1 MPNNCKEGIG
11 LLNLPESWGLQKEQ
25 GKVRDVYHLGTDRL
39 ILIATDRLSA
49 FDRVLTHI
57 PGRGQILNLLSA
69 WWFERTADIV
79 GNHVIAVP
87 DPNVMV
93 VRQYPRLPIEVV
105 VRGFLTGS
113 TDTSIWTRY
122 SRGEREFGGFVLPQG
137 MKKNMPLPYPVV
149 DPTTKAEVGHDRKLT
164 EAEILHEKIVTPL
177 QWQALK
183 TTALS
188 LFVRGQTLAEQA
200 GLFLVDTKYEFG
212 TDPQTDN
219 IVVIDEMHT
228 PDSSRFWDGT
238 TYPGRF
244 EQGVEPDSYDKE
256 FARLWYI
263 QQGYRGEGL
272 PPAMPEEMIR
282 QVLERYTIA
291 YERLTGQSFEVT
303 EGNPQERIHANLE
316 NWLTK
321 NL

>member
-1 MPNNCKEGIG
+1 M
-11 LLNLPESWGLQKEQ
+11 LQKEQ
-25 GKVRDVYHLGTDRL
+25 GKVRDVYHLGADRL

-69 WWFERTADIV
+69 WWFERTVDIV

-93 VRQYPRLPIEVV
+93 VRQYPRVPIEIV

-122 SRGEREFGGFVLPQG
+122 SRGEREFGVFVLPEG

-164 EAEILHEKIVTPL
+164 ETEILEEKIVTPL

-188 LFVRGQTLAEQA
+188 LFARGQALAEQA

-212 TDPQTDN
+212 TDPQTGN
-219 IVVIDEMHT
+219 IVVIDEIHT
-228 PDSSRFWDGT
+228 PDSSRFWEAT
-238 TYPGRF
+238 TYRGRF
-244 EQGVEPDSYDKE
+244 EQGIEPDSYDKE
-256 FARLWYI
+256 FARLWYT
-263 QQGYRGEGL
+263 QHGFRGEGI
-272 PPAMPEEMIR
+272 PPVMPEEMIR
-282 QVLERYTIA
+282 QVLERYIVA
-291 YERLTGQSFEVT
+291 YERLTGQLFEVP
-303 EGNPQERIHANLE
+303 EGNPQERILINLE
-316 NWLTK
+316 PYVR
-321 NL
+321 

>member
-1 MPNNCKEGIG
+1 MPGNSKEGIG
-11 LLNLPESWGLQKEQ
+11 FLNLPELWGLQKEQ

-79 GNHVIAVP
+79 PNHVVAIP

-93 VRQYPRLPIEVV
+93 VRLYPRIPIEMV

-122 SRGEREFGGFVLPQG
+122 TRGEREFGGFVLPER

-149 DPTTKAEVGHDRKLT
+149 DSTTKAEVGHDRKLT
-164 EAEILHEKIVTPL
+164 EAEILEEKIVTPL

-188 LFVRGQTLAEQA
+188 LFARGQTLAGQA

-212 TDPQTDN
+212 TDPQTGS
-219 IVVIDEMHT
+219 IVVIDEIHT
-228 PDSSRFWDGT
+228 PDSSRFWEAA
-238 TYPGRF
+238 TYPERF
-244 EQGVEPDSYDKE
+244 EQGIEPDSYDKE
-256 FARLWYI
+256 FARLWYT
-263 QQGYRGEGL
+263 QQGYRGEGT
-272 PPAMPEEMIR
+272 PPVMPEEMIR
-282 QVLERYTIA
+282 QVLERYIIA
-291 YERLTGQSFEVT
+291 YERLTGQSFEVP
-303 EGNPQERIHANLE
+303 ESNPQERILMNLGPYVRRS
-316 NWLTK
+316 
-321 NL
+321 